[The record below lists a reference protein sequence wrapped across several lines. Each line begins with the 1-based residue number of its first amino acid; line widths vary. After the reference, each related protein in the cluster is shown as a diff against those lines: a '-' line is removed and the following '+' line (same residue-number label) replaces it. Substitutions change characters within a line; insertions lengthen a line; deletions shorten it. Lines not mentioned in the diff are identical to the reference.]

1 MAFIIIISSRR
12 ISSGWIFID
21 ETKLD
26 QGLPRISFLGTFE
39 GAYPEGWQQP
49 RGGWLDSCSLCSIR
63 QPHINLQVNHGG
75 LAGRNNAKLRESDCQ
90 AEIIP
95 YFPG

>member
-26 QGLPRISFLGTFE
+26 QGLLRISFHGTFE
-39 GAYPEGWQQP
+39 GAYPEGWQQQEA
-49 RGGWLDSCSLCSIR
+49 GGWTVRSLCSIR
-63 QPHINLQVNHGG
+63 QPQRNLPVNHGG
-75 LAGRNNAKLRESDCQ
+75 LAGRYNAKLRESDCK